1 MPDATVGSTLY
12 KATELCER
20 ALRKIGAY
28 GINDDAPAEEDL
40 YEALYWLDM
49 GIAFVSGIDR
59 CFWLVADELEIDLAE
74 DTASYVL
81 ATELATQLKNGV
93 QFPVSVQ
100 LEDANGNRCDLE
112 IVSREKFE
120 KIRKPTITR
129 AGTPRVVFIDRLNG
143 PTLRT
148 YPVPTAT
155 DVGSKLILTVQGFA
169 TSVKPMGKPG
179 GQVRLTSETTG
190 FRAAWNLYIVTLLA
204 TLIGDGPV
212 RALPRDRIAGWKQD
226 VGALKQRLDAFENR
240 EHDNEPPYVA
250 SSVYQ

>member
-28 GINDDAPAEEDL
+28 SINDDAPAENDL

-49 GIAFVSGIDR
+49 GIAFVTGIDR
-59 CFWLVADELEIDLAE
+59 CFWLIADELSIDLTE
-74 DTASYVL
+74 DNASYDL

-93 QFPVSVQ
+93 QFPVSAM
-100 LEDANGNRCDLE
+100 LEDALGNRCDLE
-112 IVSREKFE
+112 IVSRDKFE

-129 AGTPRVVFIDRLNG
+129 TGTPRFIFIDRLNG

-148 YPVPTAT
+148 YPVPT
-155 DVGSKLILTVQGFA
+155 
-169 TSVKPMGKPG
+169 
-179 GQVRLTSETTG
+179 TG
-190 FRAAWNLYIVTLLA
+190 FRAAWNLYVVTLLA

-226 VGALKQRLDAFENR
+226 VGALKQKLDAFENR

-250 SSVYQ
+250 ASVYL